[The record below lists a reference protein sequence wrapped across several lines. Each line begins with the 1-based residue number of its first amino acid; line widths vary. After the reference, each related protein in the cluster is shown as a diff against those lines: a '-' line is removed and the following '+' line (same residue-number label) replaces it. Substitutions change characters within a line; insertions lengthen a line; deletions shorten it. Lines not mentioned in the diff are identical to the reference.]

1 MKKKGLGR
9 GLEALLGEKSKPA
22 QDGATIT
29 SLPLGALQAG
39 KYQPRQ
45 KMDSGPLQELAESIR
60 EQGVMQPLLVRAIS
74 AGKYEIIAGERR
86 FRAATLAG
94 LTEVPVLVSLADDKG
109 AAAMALI
116 ENMQREDLNPLEE
129 SRGLA
134 RLIEE
139 FGFTHEQAAKS
150 VGKSRSAISNLLRL
164 AQLAKPVQAMLLAGD
179 IDLDG
184 HAYQCTMNEKGERA
198 IVWKPSDMD
207 IVRYENDYRSKDS
220 ELKTLKLRI
229 RSQMDLIHDDEIN
242 AMMMKMW
249 ALKHLPI
256 SESIMDF
263 VEGRDTVIAGTHRTN
278 ANLLQG
284 GVVSGWYKKGGHIS
298 SVSVEGYEKRGSFT
312 IHSYQGQTIESGNVW
327 IVIDDMFDYAMLY
340 TAVSRCVSFSQLR
353 FVKKI

>member
-45 KMDSGPLQELAESIR
+45 EMDSGPLQELAESIR

-179 IDLDG
+179 IDMG
-184 HAYQCTMNEKGERA
+184 HARALLPLPGASQVALAQKIMAQGLSVREAERLSALLARAGGQMATKKPKKG
-198 IVWKPSDMD
+198 SDTSTPD
-207 IVRYENDYRSKDS
+207 PDLQRLSREIADQIGLSAEFK
-220 ELKTLKLRI
+220 LKGKGGELRI
-229 RSQMDLIHDDEIN
+229 R
-242 AMMMKMW
+242 
-249 ALKHLPI
+249 
-256 SESIMDF
+256 
-263 VEGRDTVIAGTHRTN
+263 
-278 ANLLQG
+278 
-284 GVVSGWYKKGGHIS
+284 
-298 SVSVEGYEKRGSFT
+298 
-312 IHSYQGQTIESGNVW
+312 
-327 IVIDDMFDYAMLY
+327 
-340 TAVSRCVSFSQLR
+340 FSQADELDALI
-353 FVKKI
+353 KKLGIET